1 MGAEMIDDD
10 DDGIEVEYEAP
21 ADRIAARG
29 FAYERV
35 FKIVSQE
42 RDKAMR
48 KEGMMMLAS
57 LRRSIKTG
65 STADLVPF
73 QGGQECSSS

>member
-1 MGAEMIDDD
+1 MIDDDD
-10 DDGIEVEYEAP
+10 DDGIEFEYEAP

-35 FKIVSQE
+35 YRIVSQE

-65 STADLVPF
+65 STADLVQI
-73 QGGQECSSS
+73 QGGNTECSSS

>member
-1 MGAEMIDDD
+1 MLEDD
-10 DDGIEVEYEAP
+10 DDGIEIEYEAP

-35 FKIVSQE
+35 FRIVSQE

-65 STADLVPF
+65 STADLIPL
-73 QGGQECSSS
+73 QGGGECSSSS

>member
-1 MGAEMIDDD
+1 MIDDD

-35 FKIVSQE
+35 FRIVSQE

-65 STADLVPF
+65 STADLVAI
-73 QGGQECSSS
+73 QGGTECSSS